1 MKPLS
6 IVPARLEYACGH
18 VGLVSLPL
26 VKGESQRRRS
36 ERVEGEKAAARL
48 RSCDFCRPAVVA
60 APVVE
65 VVAVP
70 NSGTSSLPAVTVDQ
84 RETRTMVN
92 NGHAPIS
99 QPELA
104 TAVSTAGSI
113 PDQLSSVGTKPT
125 LEPAA
130 QQPKRTR
137 SSRAISNPSA
147 EPEGQAAGL
156 EGTTESER
164 PARQRLSV
172 DQQRE
177 VARLYAGTTTRT
189 SEIRKRFGISE
200 STLYHI
206 VQHQGVPLRGRSGS
220 STGTGAQ
227 IATAQPHAA
236 VATPPAHS
244 RGGERAPA
252 RRAVPSTGRRTA
264 SARAAS
270 RSQFRIQFRGE
281 RVIQAHDIREA
292 LRQVESLGAI
302 DVTAVTRED

>member
-1 MKPLS
+1 
-6 IVPARLEYACGH
+6 
-18 VGLVSLPL
+18 
-26 VKGESQRRRS
+26 
-36 ERVEGEKAAARL
+36 
-48 RSCDFCRPAVVA
+48 
-60 APVVE
+60 
-65 VVAVP
+65 
-70 NSGTSSLPAVTVDQ
+70 
-84 RETRTMVN
+84 
-92 NGHAPIS
+92 
-99 QPELA
+99 
-104 TAVSTAGSI
+104 
-113 PDQLSSVGTKPT
+113 
-125 LEPAA
+125 
-130 QQPKRTR
+130 
-137 SSRAISNPSA
+137 
-147 EPEGQAAGL
+147 
-156 EGTTESER
+156 
-164 PARQRLSV
+164 V